1 MAARA
6 AGVTKGPSRISA
18 YPPGMDRSARKTS
31 TETPSIVISAT
42 ISLGT
47 RYATRRIW
55 GRTVCV
61 KRKTT
66 GRGAKTA
73 TWRHAFVT
81 QLCGLNSEMYSNVL
95 EEPEYLGTITDTLS
109 DRKAM

>member
-6 AGVTKGPSRISA
+6 AGVTNGPSRISA
-18 YPPGMDRSARKTS
+18 YPPGIDRSARKTS

-42 ISLGT
+42 TSLGT

-55 GRTVCV
+55 GRTVRV

-66 GRGAKTA
+66 GRGARTA
-73 TWRHAFVT
+73 SWRHAFVT
-81 QLCGLNSEMYSNVL
+81 QLCGLNCEMYSNVL
-95 EEPEYLGTITDTLS
+95 DEPECAGTVTD
-109 DRKAM
+109 